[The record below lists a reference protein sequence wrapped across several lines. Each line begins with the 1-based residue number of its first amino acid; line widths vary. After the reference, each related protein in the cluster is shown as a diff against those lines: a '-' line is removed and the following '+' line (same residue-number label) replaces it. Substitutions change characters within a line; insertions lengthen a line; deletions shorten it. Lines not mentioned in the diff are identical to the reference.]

1 MVLDV
6 SFIIN
11 IVSEINLLCSDLN
24 QGVNVDECWI
34 EISITRTEKEP
45 KHKSIRKILGLT
57 SGSKSQSSSA
67 HELPSANS
75 SAAAGKKASNLRIP
89 LLSVAFSSDDRF
101 PKPWGTYYLTDCDAN
116 NRILGEITF
125 DITESPESFTLS
137 PLLSKSAKTEAKFTA
152 PLTVLR
158 SEGRV
163 AYWQRVTGSIAN
175 RELVA
180 FDFQRNTGSSLWT
193 RSLK

>member
-1 MVLDV
+1 
-6 SFIIN
+6 
-11 IVSEINLLCSDLN
+11 LN
-24 QGVNVDECWI
+24 QGVSIDDCWI
-34 EISITRTEKEP
+34 EIAILRPEKEP
-45 KHKSIRKILGLT
+45 KHKSIRKILGLS

-67 HELPSANS
+67 HELPSAG
-75 SAAAGKKASNLRIP
+75 AVGGKQHRVSHLRIP

-101 PKPWGTYYLTDCDAN
+101 PKPWGTYYLTDCESN

-125 DITESPESFTLS
+125 DITESPESFNLS

-175 RELVA
+175 RELIA

>member
-1 MVLDV
+1 MHTLSNTHTHTQTQTH
-6 SFIIN
+6 SFDR
-11 IVSEINLLCSDLN
+11 DLN
-24 QGVNVDECWI
+24 QGVNVDDCWI
-34 EISITRTEKEP
+34 EITVSRPEKEP
-45 KHKSIRKILGLT
+45 KHRSIRKILGL
-57 SGSKSQSSSA
+57 GSSHGGSRSHAASA
-67 HELPSANS
+67 HELPT
-75 SAAAGKKASNLRIP
+75 ASGAKRVSHLRIP
-89 LLSVAFSSDDRF
+89 LLSVAFNSDDRF
-101 PKPWGTYYLTDCDAN
+101 PKPWGTYYLTDCDAS

-125 DITESPESFTLS
+125 DITESPESFSLS

-175 RELVA
+175 RELIA
-180 FDFQRNTGSSLWT
+180 FDFQRNTGSSLWS